1 MSAGQIAFL
10 FPGQGSQVVGMGQ
23 LLASD
28 DPIAAKTFREADQL
42 LGYKLSTLCWEGPS
56 ETLNETLYTQPAL
69 FTHSVAVLRAL
80 RERIPS
86 MEPTYTAGHSV
97 GEFAAL
103 TAAGAL
109 SFEDGLALVRERG
122 RLMHEA
128 GEKSPGGMSAVLGL
142 SLEDVEAVCER
153 SDLQSVWVANDN
165 CPGQIVIS
173 GENQA
178 LEIAGQR
185 LIEAGAKKVVRL
197 AVSIP
202 AHSPLMEFAQE
213 QFTTYLDDTPFQD
226 PETQIIGN
234 VEAKALQSAEDI
246 RQDLNAQLTS
256 RVRWTESMRRLISAG
271 VSSFYEIG
279 SGSVLAGLM
288 RRIDRGI
295 PVTSLDSISDFAS
308 NPESIN

>member
-10 FPGQGSQVVGMGQ
+10 FPGQGSQAVGMGQ
-23 LLASD
+23 QLAKD
-28 DPIAAKTFREADQL
+28 DAVAAETFKEADQF
-42 LGYKLSTLCWEGPS
+42 LGYKLSTVSWEGPA

-80 RERIPS
+80 QERIPS
-86 MEPTYTAGHSV
+86 LDPTYTAGHSV

-142 SLEDVEAVCER
+142 SLEEVEEVCER

-173 GENQA
+173 GGNQA

-185 LIEAGAKKVVRL
+185 LTDAGAKKVVRL

-202 AHSPLMEFAQE
+202 AHSPLMRFAQE
-213 QFTTYLDDTPFQD
+213 QFTKYLDDTPFQD

-234 VEAKALQSAEDI
+234 VGANVLQSADDI

-271 VSSFYEIG
+271 VSAFYELG

-295 PVTSLDSISDFAS
+295 PVTSLDSVSGFAS
-308 NPESIN
+308 NHESKN